1 MSLDEKIQLDL
12 IGAMKSKDRLRL
24 AVLRMM
30 KTALKNKEIET
41 RSSLKDETARGVLQ
55 TLVKQRR
62 DSAEQ
67 FRRGGR
73 EELASKEE
81 LEIKVIT
88 EYLPRAATDA
98 EIQSAVRTAIGE
110 TKATSMKEMG
120 TVMRAAMV
128 HLSGTTVDGAKV
140 SELAREALTNS

>member
-12 IGAMKSKDRLRL
+12 IKAMKSKDRLRL
-24 AVLRMM
+24 AVLRMV

-41 RSSLKDETARGVLQ
+41 RSSLEDKAVQAVLS

-67 FRRGGR
+67 FRQGGR
-73 EELASKEE
+73 EELARKEE
-81 LEIKVIT
+81 REIIVIT
-88 EYLPRAATDA
+88 EYLPRAATDE
-98 EIQSAVRTAIGE
+98 EIQSAVSAAIGE
-110 TKATSMKEMG
+110 TKAESMKEMG
-120 TVMRAAMV
+120 AVMRAAMV

-140 SELAREALTNS
+140 SKLAREALAGS